1 LKQISTV
8 FAVGSAP
15 KDFRSYLLSV
25 RILILRPGAPS
36 VALTLRQ
43 RWLLAAVPGL
53 LLAPWLLGMA
63 IVSRGGAAATGGP
76 ATAGEPAEVERQR
89 ISSLGRK
96 LSLLESQLD
105 RLGVKT
111 PTGTGGRGGPV
122 VPLTLVDLE
131 QEVQT
136 ALTRVQALSSHRE
149 ALSAQL
155 QRRYGL
161 NLPIGN
167 LPLGVPM
174 RGAYDYTSGYGLR
187 SDPWSGATTA
197 HNGIDL
203 AADVGATIVA
213 NAPGRV
219 VTCQDTEGYGL
230 MLELDHG
237 GGLATRYGHLSACRV
252 RVGDRVQR
260 DQPIASVGNSGRST
274 GPHLHYEVLVK
285 GRSIDPAPLVWLSS
299 VSPS

>member
-1 LKQISTV
+1 M
-8 FAVGSAP
+8 
-15 KDFRSYLLSV
+15 

-63 IVSRGGAAATGGP
+63 MASRGGAAATGGP
-76 ATAGEPAEVERQR
+76 ATAGEPAELERQR

>member
-1 LKQISTV
+1 M
-8 FAVGSAP
+8 
-15 KDFRSYLLSV
+15 

-36 VALTLRQ
+36 VALSLRQ
-43 RWLLAAVPGL
+43 RWLLAVVPAL
-53 LLAPWLLGMA
+53 LVTPWLLGMA
-63 IVSRGGAAATGGP
+63 MAPRGGTA
-76 ATAGEPAEVERQR
+76 ATAGPAGAGEPSEVERQR
-89 ISSLGRK
+89 ITSLGHK

-111 PTGTGGRGGPV
+111 PSGTGGRGGPA
-122 VPLTLVDLE
+122 VPLSLDALE
-131 QEVQT
+131 QEVQS
-136 ALTRVQALSSHRE
+136 ALGRVQALSSHRE

-155 QRRYGL
+155 RRRYAL
-161 NLPIGN
+161 NVPLGN

-174 RGAYDYTSGYGLR
+174 RGAYDYTSGFGLR
-187 SDPWSGATTA
+187 SDPWSGAPTG

-203 AADVGATIVA
+203 AADFGSTIVA

-219 VTCQDTEGYGL
+219 VTCQVMDGYGL

-237 GGLATRYGHLSACRV
+237 GGLSTRYGHLSACRV
-252 RVGDRVQR
+252 RAGESVQR

-285 GRSIDPAPLVWLSS
+285 GRQIDPAPLVWLSS